1 MEEVEI
7 PQYFLCPISLQIMK
21 DPVTTVTGI
30 TYDRENIEQWLLM
43 AQENTCKCPVTKQ
56 ILPKDIALLT
66 PNHMLGKF
74 IRSWTICNA
83 EKGIEQIPSPKYPL
97 NKSHVIRLIR
107 QVNKRD
113 LYLEALRKMLTM
125 ISENEENRRCLDEGG
140 AIKAMVLFILRS
152 FKEGELIIGIEE
164 ALRIF
169 HLVWRPTH
177 ENKQLVQENH
187 DLIEAILWILKSREM
202 YYNNNNN
209 TQVVTSI
216 KTNAMLVLKNVISVS
231 STNLLSSLPPEFFQQ
246 ILNTLRKNS
255 VKYVSQQATKAAL
268 HVLIDACPRGRN
280 KLKMIELGAIFE
292 LIELELSNNE
302 KRVTELVFSLLS
314 HLCSLADGR
323 AELLKHAAGIAI
335 ISKRI
340 LRISPATDESAI
352 QILGLVAQFSATK
365 QVLMEMLRVGAVTK
379 FCMVIQ
385 ANCEER
391 LKKKAMEILR
401 AHNNVWSNSPC
412 VQIYFL
418 TRYPGHQ

>member
-43 AQENTCKCPVTKQ
+43 AEENTSTCPVTKQ
-56 ILPKDIALLT
+56 ILPRDTALLT

-107 QVNKRD
+107 QVNNRG
-113 LYLEALRKMLTM
+113 LYLEALRKILTM
-125 ISENEENRRCLDEGG
+125 ISENEENKKCFDEGG
-140 AIKAMVLFILRS
+140 AIKAMVLFILKS
-152 FKEGELIIGIEE
+152 FKEGELIMGIEE

-177 ENKQLVQENH
+177 ENIQLVKENH
-187 DLIEAILWILKSREM
+187 DLIEAILWIYTSREM
-202 YYNNNNN
+202 YNNNN
-209 TQVVTSI
+209 QVVTSI
-216 KTNAMLVLKNVISVS
+216 KTHAMLVLKNVISVS
-231 STNLLSSLPPEFFQQ
+231 STNLLSSLTPEFFQQ
-246 ILNTLRKNS
+246 MLNTLRKNN

-280 KLKMIELGAIFE
+280 KLKMIELGAVFE
-292 LIELELSNNE
+292 LIELELRNNDR
-302 KRVTELVFSLLS
+302 RVTELVFSLLS

-335 ISKRI
+335 VSKRI
-340 LRISPATDESAI
+340 LRISPATDETAI
-352 QILGLVAQFSATK
+352 QILGLIAKFSATK

-385 ANCEER
+385 ANCEAC
-391 LKKKAMEILR
+391 LKKKAMQILR
-401 AHNNVWSNSPC
+401 PHNNVWSNSPC
-412 VQIYFL
+412 LQIYFL
-418 TRYPGHQ
+418 TRYPGQ

>member
-7 PQYFLCPISLQIMK
+7 PKYFLCPISLQIMK

-30 TYDRENIEQWLLM
+30 TYDRENIETWLLM
-43 AQENTCKCPVTKQ
+43 AEEKTSTCPVTKQ
-56 ILPKDIALLT
+56 ILPRDTALLT

-107 QVNKRD
+107 QVKNRD
-113 LYLEALRKMLTM
+113 LYLEALRKMVTM
-125 ISENEENRRCLDEGG
+125 ISENEENRKCLDEGG
-140 AIKAMVLFILRS
+140 VIKAMVLFILRS
-152 FKEGELIIGIEE
+152 FKEGELVMGIEE

-169 HLVWRPTH
+169 HFVWRPTH
-177 ENKQLVQENH
+177 ENKQLVKENH
-187 DLIEAILWILKSREM
+187 DLIEAILWILKSREVC
-202 YYNNNNN
+202 YDNN
-209 TQVVTSI
+209 QVVTSI
-216 KTNAMLVLKNVISVS
+216 KTHAMLVLKNVISVS
-231 STNLLSSLPPEFFQQ
+231 STNVLSSLTPEFFQQ
-246 ILNTLRKNS
+246 MLNSLRKNN
-255 VKYVSQQATKAAL
+255 VKYICQQATKAAL
-268 HVLIDACPRGRN
+268 HVLIDTCPGGRN
-280 KLKMIELGAIFE
+280 RLKMIELGAVFE

-302 KRVTELVFSLLS
+302 KRVSELVFSLLS

-335 ISKRI
+335 VSKKI

-352 QILGLVAQFSATK
+352 QIIGLIAKFSATK
-365 QVLMEMLRVGAVTK
+365 EVLMEMLRVGGVTK
-379 FCMVIQ
+379 LCMVIQ
-385 ANCEER
+385 ANCEASLR
-391 LKKKAMEILR
+391 KKALEILR

-418 TRYPGHQ
+418 TRYPGQ

>member
-43 AQENTCKCPVTKQ
+43 AEENAATCPVTKQ
-56 ILPKDIALLT
+56 ILPRDTALLT
-66 PNHMLGKF
+66 PNHMLGRF

-107 QVNKRD
+107 QVHNRE
-113 LYLEALRKMLTM
+113 LYLQALRKMVTM
-125 ISENEENRRCLDEGG
+125 ISENEENKKCLDEGG
-140 AIKAMVLFILRS
+140 AIKAMVFFIMRS
-152 FKEGELIIGIEE
+152 FKEGELIMGLEE

-169 HLVWRPTH
+169 HLVWSPTH
-177 ENKQLVQENH
+177 ENKQLVKDNH
-187 DLIEAILWILKSREM
+187 DLIEAILWILKSRETC
-202 YYNNNNN
+202 NNNN
-209 TQVVTSI
+209 QVVTI
-216 KTNAMLVLKNVISVS
+216 KTHAMLVLKNVVS
-231 STNLLSSLPPEFFQQ
+231 ASSSNLLSSLTLEFFQQ
-246 ILNTLRKNS
+246 MLNTLRKNS
-255 VKYVSQQATKAAL
+255 KNYLNQQATKAAL
-268 HVLIDACPRGRN
+268 HVLLDACPRGRN
-280 KLKMIELGAIFE
+280 RLKMIELGAIFE
-292 LIELELSNNE
+292 LIELELSNKE

-323 AELLKHAAGIAI
+323 AELLKHAAGIAVV
-335 ISKRI
+335 SKRI

-352 QILGLVAQFSATK
+352 QILGLIAKFSATRE
-365 QVLMEMLRVGAVTK
+365 VLMEMLRVGGVTK

-385 ANCEER
+385 ADCEAY

-418 TRYPGHQ
+418 TRYPGQ

>member
-7 PQYFLCPISLQIMK
+7 PQYFLCPISLEIMK

-30 TYDRENIEQWLLM
+30 TYDREKIEQWLLM
-43 AQENTCKCPVTKQ
+43 AEENASTCPVTKQ
-56 ILPKDIALLT
+56 ILPRDTALLT
-66 PNHMLGKF
+66 PNHMLGRF

-97 NKSHVIRLIR
+97 NKSHVIKLIR
-107 QVNKRD
+107 QVNNRH

-125 ISENEENRRCLDEGG
+125 ISENEENSKCFDEGG
-140 AIKAMVLFILRS
+140 AIKAMVFFILRS
-152 FKEGELIIGIEE
+152 FKEGELIIGTEE

-177 ENKQLVQENH
+177 ENKQIVKENH

-202 YYNNNNN
+202 YNN
-209 TQVVTSI
+209 QVVTSI
-216 KTNAMLVLKNVISVS
+216 KTHAMLVLKNVISVS
-231 STNLLSSLPPEFFQQ
+231 STNLLSSLTIEFFQQ
-246 ILNTLRKNS
+246 MLNTLRKNS
-255 VKYVSQQATKAAL
+255 VKYISQQATKAAL

-280 KLKMIELGAIFE
+280 RLKMIELGAIFE

-302 KRVTELVFSLLS
+302 KRVTELVFALLS

-335 ISKRI
+335 VSKRI

-352 QILGLVAQFSATK
+352 QILGLIAKFSATK

-379 FCMVIQ
+379 FSMVIQ
-385 ANCEER
+385 ANCEAC

-401 AHNNVWSNSPC
+401 AHNNVWSNSQC

-418 TRYPGHQ
+418 TRYPGQ

>member
-7 PQYFLCPISLQIMK
+7 PKYFLCPISLQIMK

-30 TYDRENIEQWLLM
+30 TYDRENIETWLLM
-43 AQENTCKCPVTKQ
+43 AEENTSTCPVTKQ
-56 ILPKDIALLT
+56 ILSRDTTLLT

-107 QVNKRD
+107 QVKNCD
-113 LYLEALRKMLTM
+113 LYLKALRKIVTM
-125 ISENEENRRCLDEGG
+125 ISENEENRKCLDEGG

-152 FKEGELIIGIEE
+152 FKEGELIMGIEE

-177 ENKQLVQENH
+177 ENKQLVKENH

-202 YYNNNNN
+202 CNNNNN
-209 TQVVTSI
+209 QVVTSI
-216 KTNAMLVLKNVISVS
+216 KTHAMLVLKNVISVS
-231 STNLLSSLPPEFFQQ
+231 STNLLSSLTPEFFQQ
-246 ILNTLRKNS
+246 MLNTLRKNN
-255 VKYVSQQATKAAL
+255 VNYVSQKATKAAL
-268 HVLIDACPRGRN
+268 HVLIDTCPRGRN
-280 KLKMIELGAIFE
+280 RLKMIELGAVFE

-302 KRVTELVFSLLS
+302 KRVSELVFSLLS

-335 ISKRI
+335 VSKKI

-352 QILGLVAQFSATK
+352 QILGLIGKFSATK
-365 QVLMEMLRVGAVTK
+365 EVLMEMLRVGGVSK
-379 FCMVIQ
+379 LCMVIQ
-385 ANCEER
+385 ANCEASLR
-391 LKKKAMEILR
+391 KKALEILR

-418 TRYPGHQ
+418 TRYPGQ